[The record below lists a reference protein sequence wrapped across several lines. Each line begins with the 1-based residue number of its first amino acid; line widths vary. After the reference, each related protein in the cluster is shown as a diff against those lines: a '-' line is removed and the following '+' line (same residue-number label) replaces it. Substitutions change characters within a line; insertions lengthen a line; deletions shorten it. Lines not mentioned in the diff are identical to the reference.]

1 MGREGRTKKEEEDG
15 EEAGRGE
22 KEILTRKRENS
33 TCLRD
38 CPEVIPPSMC
48 SRSSALLCPVSIG
61 HADGRTAPRFDDFT
75 FLFNISLIP
84 LPSSEK
90 ESENFP
96 KDAKQRSSFCPASE
110 NCTFH

>member
-38 CPEVIPPSMC
+38 CPEVIPPVC
-48 SRSSALLCPVSIG
+48 AVEAVLFFAQLLLVMQMEGQPLVLMTSL
-61 HADGRTAPRFDDFT
+61 FYLT
-75 FLFNISLIP
+75 FL
-84 LPSSEK
+84 
-90 ESENFP
+90 
-96 KDAKQRSSFCPASE
+96 
-110 NCTFH
+110 